1 MFSGELQM
9 IEGLKITVDG
19 RELADLCKLRAAHHR
34 ERAAKYAEQVKS
46 MESDQIEGMNYTN
59 GNPIQSLKDRQ
70 STHEGEAGELD
81 FIAAHLVVS
90 ESYLLGRDDLVK
102 LGVTKSRY

>member
-1 MFSGELQM
+1 M
-9 IEGLKITVDG
+9 IEGLKVTIKGD
-19 RELADLCKLRAAHHR
+19 ELISLCRSRASHHR

-70 STHEGEAGELD
+70 VTHNSEADELD
-81 FIAAHLVVS
+81 FIAAHLVTI
-90 ESYLLGRDDLVK
+90 ESYLLGRDDLAK
-102 LGVTKSRY
+102 LGITKSRY